1 MFVSYFV
8 HFDDC
13 CRLSHIPNMYDSLE
27 AFADVRAVEKQ
38 VDVCFELH
46 AGYRVDFWTEQH
58 HSL

>member
-1 MFVSYFV
+1 
-8 HFDDC
+8 
-13 CRLSHIPNMYDSLE
+13 MYDSLE